1 MNVESLLKKIWTFI
15 NFVFIIFKF
24 INFHRNLNKFPILFP
39 ILITIIQCDHSRIYN
54 NNNNYKKNTNTLQ
67 RYETTKK
74 EENNPKRSES
84 LNR

>member
-54 NNNNYKKNTNTLQ
+54 KKTITII
-67 RYETTKK
+67 KK
-74 EENNPKRSES
+74 IPIHCRDMKQIKKKRIIQKDLNP
-84 LNR
+84 